1 MYFGEVSGIAVN
13 SKKHI
18 FILSRGNTQG
28 PAYGAAATQL
38 LEFDADGS
46 FLREIGKGLYAW
58 AFAHTVR
65 IDPEDNIW
73 VTDKGSDM
81 VVKFRPDGRVAMVWG
96 RKPEASD
103 EGAEPLKHPMPP
115 LPAVKG
121 LFRQVTDVAWDRAGN
136 AYISDGYINSR
147 VAKIDK
153 DGNWAA
159 SYGEYGTGPGQF
171 RTLHSIASD
180 AQDNIYIADRGNARI
195 QVMSPSG
202 AFQRTI
208 KIDVPF
214 DYDKARTLI
223 RDKPPQNAEPGTF
236 SPGAPW
242 ALCITPGPNQVL
254 FVADAFPGRI
264 YKLSLDGSI
273 DAAAAPANIASSI
286 RAPSVA
292 RGASLD
298 PHSSHMNAKQFQ
310 EMQSETSGSSP
321 AVKRSLPPP
330 KRQPCRYQRSCAAA
344 HLKMSILRLV
354 FYARTS
360 LVSLASWL
368 TFPAQH
374 SSIQES
380 HGRKG
385 M

>member
-1 MYFGEVSGIAVN
+1 MKRALYAALAFTFSTCIALAQDTGPVPTIAYDSVPDFLKVPPDIFFGEIAGIAVN

-115 LPAVKG
+115 LPPVQG
-121 LFRQVTDVAWDRAGN
+121 MFRQVTDVAWDRAGN

-153 DGNWAA
+153 DGNWVA
-159 SYGEYGTGPGQF
+159 SYREFGTGPGQF

-195 QVMSPSG
+195 QVMNPSG
-202 AFQRTI
+202 SFTRTI

-214 DYDKARTLI
+214 DYDKARTII
-223 RDKPPQNAEPGTF
+223 RDKPPRNAEPGTF

-264 YKLSLDGSI
+264 YKLSLDGK
-273 DAAAAPANIASSI
+273 
-286 RAPSVA
+286 VL
-292 RGASLD
+292 GVLGETGKQL
-298 PHSSHMNAKQFQ
+298 KQFGWIH
-310 EMQSETSGSSP
+310 EIACPSETEIYVGELLNWRP
-321 AVKRSLPPP
+321 QK
-330 KRQPCRYQRSCAAA
+330 
-344 HLKMSILRLV
+344 LV
-354 FYARTS
+354 
-360 LVSLASWL
+360 LH
-368 TFPAQH
+368 P
-374 SSIQES
+374 
-380 HGRKG
+380 
-385 M
+385 